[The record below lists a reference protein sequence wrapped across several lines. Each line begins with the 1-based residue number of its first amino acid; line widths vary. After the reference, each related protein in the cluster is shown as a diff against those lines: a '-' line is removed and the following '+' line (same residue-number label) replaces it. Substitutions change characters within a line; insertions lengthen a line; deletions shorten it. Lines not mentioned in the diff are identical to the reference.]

1 MSPFL
6 NIIPSHSNVLLHMSQ
21 SRALQMIAQ
30 TLLILLFPSLNSN
43 IMLHAIF
50 VVGIS
55 HGIHIAYDWAKV
67 ISSFY
72 KRATAVP
79 LVVGFSKCAA
89 LFVCL
94 YQQVQHVC
102 CSILFYLGFVMWSLF
117 LDSRGSKAL
126 MRTYCVGLALLMLLP
141 VSSAVCS
148 FCHGAAEQFGC
159 KGTITD
165 CPFNTGVEASNGMFC
180 IGNIRQK
187 LGGIDAVR
195 AAATSKAKEVHG
207 KTFFRALGGNPGS
220 SNDVPAEATIKGNS
234 GSKKGCASW
243 NLGNKHSAGHL
254 DASGRCK
261 FAHKC
266 DAVLT
271 ENDANGTP
279 KHCLNSAGTAGHKRG
294 QCDHPKKK

>member
-1 MSPFL
+1 MYVSRGLAARQPIAPGGVRLWGRFRVRGGGTTPEDNSENISRIFVGSVHACTCFSRCAHCVLGVPVRLLRVSLLHMSPFL

-30 TLLILLFPSLNSN
+30 TLFILLFPSLNSN
-43 IMLHAIF
+43 FMLHAIF

-79 LVVGFSKCAA
+79 LVVGFPKCAA

-126 MRTYCVGLALLMLLP
+126 MKTYCVGLALFMLLP
-141 VSSAVCS
+141 VSAVLYNK
-148 FCHGAAEQFGC
+148 HTTA
-159 KGTITD
+159 
-165 CPFNTGVEASNGMFC
+165 
-180 IGNIRQK
+180 RQGRRGRRIWRS
-187 LGGIDAVR
+187 LAVPAGGPRAVR
-195 AAATSKAKEVHG
+195 E
-207 KTFFRALGGNPGS
+207 NPG
-220 SNDVPAEATIKGNS
+220 G
-234 GSKKGCASW
+234 W
-243 NLGNKHSAGHL
+243 
-254 DASGRCK
+254 
-261 FAHKC
+261 
-266 DAVLT
+266 LT
-271 ENDANGTP
+271 TS
-279 KHCLNSAGTAGHKRG
+279 L
-294 QCDHPKKK
+294 